1 MKEIEIG
8 KKISDL
14 LEVGDTIEFIN
25 GSNKEE
31 VNILNDEMLKK
42 IKKDIKDGLK
52 VTKIDS
58 NIGTLKINYI
68 SKKD

>member
-14 LEVGDTIEFIN
+14 LEVGDKIEFIN

-31 VNILNDEMLKK
+31 LNILNDEILKT
-42 IKKDIKDGLK
+42 IKEDIKNGLK
-52 VTKIDS
+52 VAKIDS
-58 NIGTLKINYI
+58 NIGTLKISYI
-68 SKKD
+68 SKKG

>member
-14 LEVGDTIEFIN
+14 LEVGDKIEFIN

-31 VNILNDEMLKK
+31 LNILNDEILKA
-42 IKKDIKDGLK
+42 IKKDIKNGLK
-52 VTKIDS
+52 VAKIDS
-58 NIGTLKINYI
+58 NIGTLKISYI
-68 SKKD
+68 SKKG

>member
-14 LEVGDTIEFIN
+14 LEVGDKIEFIN

-31 VNILNDEMLKK
+31 LNILNGEMLKT
-42 IKKDIKDGLK
+42 IKKDIKNGLK
-52 VTKIDS
+52 VAKIDS
-58 NIGTLKINYI
+58 NIGTLKISYI
-68 SKKD
+68 SKKG

>member
-42 IKKDIKDGLK
+42 IKKDIKNGLK
-52 VTKIDS
+52 VAKIDS

>member
-14 LEVGDTIEFIN
+14 LEVGDKIEFIN

-31 VNILNDEMLKK
+31 LNILNDEMLKT
-42 IKKDIKDGLK
+42 IKEDMKNGLK
-52 VTKIDS
+52 VAKIDS
-58 NIGTLKINYI
+58 NIGTLKISYI
-68 SKKD
+68 SKKE

>member
-31 VNILNDEMLKK
+31 LNILNDEMLKT
-42 IKKDIKDGLK
+42 IKKDIKNGLK
-52 VTKIDS
+52 VAKIDS
-58 NIGTLKINYI
+58 NIGTLKISYI
-68 SKKD
+68 SKKG

>member
-14 LEVGDTIEFIN
+14 LEVGDTMEFIN

-31 VNILNDEMLKK
+31 VNILNDEMLNK
-42 IKKDIKDGLK
+42 IKKDIKNGLK

-58 NIGTLKINYI
+58 NIGTLKISYI
-68 SKKD
+68 SKKG

>member
-14 LEVGDTIEFIN
+14 LEVGDKIKFIN

-31 VNILNDEMLKK
+31 SNILNDEMLKK
-42 IKKDIKDGLK
+42 IKKDIKNGLK
-52 VTKIDS
+52 VAEIDS
-58 NIGTLKINYI
+58 SIGTLKISYI
-68 SKKD
+68 SKG

>member
-31 VNILNDEMLKK
+31 LNILNDEMLKT
-42 IKKDIKDGLK
+42 IKKDIKNGLK
-52 VTKIDS
+52 VAKIDS
-58 NIGTLKINYI
+58 NIGILKISYI
-68 SKKD
+68 SKKG

>member
-14 LEVGDTIEFIN
+14 LEVGDKIKFIN

-31 VNILNDEMLKK
+31 LNILNDEMLKT
-42 IKKDIKDGLK
+42 IKKDIKNGLK
-52 VTKIDS
+52 VAEIDS
-58 NIGTLKINYI
+58 NIGTLKISYI
-68 SKKD
+68 SKG

>member
-14 LEVGDTIEFIN
+14 LEVGDKIEFIN

-31 VNILNDEMLKK
+31 LNILNDEMLKT
-42 IKKDIKDGLK
+42 IKEDIKNGLK
-52 VTKIDS
+52 VAKINS
-58 NIGTLKINYI
+58 NIGTLKISYI
-68 SKKD
+68 SKKG

>member
-14 LEVGDTIEFIN
+14 LEVGDKIKFIN

-31 VNILNDEMLKK
+31 SNILNDEMLKT
-42 IKKDIKDGLK
+42 IKKDIKNGLK
-52 VTKIDS
+52 VAEIDS
-58 NIGTLKINYI
+58 SIGTLKISYI
-68 SKKD
+68 SKG

>member
-14 LEVGDTIEFIN
+14 LEVGDKIEFIN

-31 VNILNDEMLKK
+31 LNILNDEMLKT
-42 IKKDIKDGLK
+42 IKEDIKNGLK
-52 VTKIDS
+52 VAKIDS
-58 NIGTLKINYI
+58 NIGTLKISYI
-68 SKKD
+68 SKKG

>member
-14 LEVGDTIEFIN
+14 LEVGDTMEFIN

-31 VNILNDEMLKK
+31 VNILNDEMLNK
-42 IKKDIKDGLK
+42 IKKDIKNGLK

>member
-14 LEVGDTIEFIN
+14 LEVGDKIEFIN

-31 VNILNDEMLKK
+31 LNILNDEMLKT
-42 IKKDIKDGLK
+42 IKEDIKNGLK
-52 VTKIDS
+52 VAKIDS
-58 NIGTLKINYI
+58 NIGTLKISYI
-68 SKKD
+68 SKKE

>member
-25 GSNKEE
+25 GLNKEE
-31 VNILNDEMLKK
+31 LNILNDEMLKT
-42 IKKDIKDGLK
+42 IKKDIKNGLK
-52 VTKIDS
+52 VAKIDS
-58 NIGTLKINYI
+58 NIGTLKISYI
-68 SKKD
+68 SKKE